1 MHKLNVLTLIDYLLS
16 ILPNYQYIAEEMKN
30 NGWNVELDEFKA
42 NTPKGVYNMT
52 NIVATLNP
60 MADRYIVI
68 ACHYDSKLM
77 NFYFVG
83 ATDSAVPC
91 AMMMYMAESLNQRLE
106 AFKNTVSL

>member
-1 MHKLNVLTLIDYLLS
+1 
-16 ILPNYQYIAEEMKN
+16 MKN
-30 NGWNVELDEFKA
+30 NGWAVELDDFKA
-42 NTPKGVYNMT
+42 FAPNGTYDMT

-77 NFYFVG
+77 DFYFVG

-91 AMMMYMAESLNQRLE
+91 AMMIYMAEMLKQRLE
-106 AFKNTVSL
+106 TFKNTVSLYTTIYLYIEYTKLYK